1 MPGMKLTDLTV
12 EWISLVKRP
21 ANGRGVI
28 LKAADSRGRPLR
40 LVKADGRLHRLY
52 GIVYAPDEMDAHGD
66 WADAETIRKAA
77 DDFMRSGRAPQVDQ
91 EHDFTPVP
99 AFVAESWLVRKGDP
113 LFPDER
119 EGAWAVGI
127 QIEDAELWAAIEAGE
142 VEGISLAGTAR
153 VGKGFWQRFLQRNER
168 KEHEMTPDEVRAL
181 VREVIDETVK
191 AAEAETEREK
201 LAKSL
206 HEKAEAIEA
215 LKKTLAEKETAL
227 AELAKRIEA
236 LEKAE
241 PKGSAEGGTGQPVE
255 SFV

>member
-21 ANGRGVI
+21 ANGRGLI

-66 WADAETIRKAA
+66 WADAQTIRKAA
-77 DDFMRSGRAPQVDQ
+77 DDFMRSGRAPQVDK
-91 EHDFTPVP
+91 EHDFTPVL

-153 VGKGFWQRFLQRNER
+153 VGKGFWQRFLQR
-168 KEHEMTPDEVRAL
+168 KEHDMTPDEVRAL

>member
-28 LKAADSRGRPLR
+28 LKAADSRGKPLR
-40 LVKADGRLHRLY
+40 LVKADGRLNRLY
-52 GIVYAPDEMDAHGD
+52 GIVYAPDEMDAQGD
-66 WADAETIRKAA
+66 WADAETIRQAA
-77 DDFMRSGRAPQVDQ
+77 DDFMRSGRAMQVDQ

-99 AFVAESWLVRKGDP
+99 AFVAESWLIRKGDA
-113 LFPDER
+113 LFPEER

-127 QIEDAELWAAIEAGE
+127 QVEDAALWAAIEAGD

-153 VGKGFWQRFLQRNER
+153 VGKGFWHRFLQR

-191 AAEAETEREK
+191 AAEADAEREK
-201 LAKSL
+201 LVKSL
-206 HEKAEAIEA
+206 NEKAEAIEA
-215 LKKTLAEKETAL
+215 LKKALAEKDQAL
-227 AELAKRIEA
+227 AELVKRIEA

-241 PKGSAEGGTGQPVE
+241 PKGNAEGDAGQPVE

>member
-28 LKAADSRGRPLR
+28 LKAADSRGHPLR
-40 LVKADGRLHRLY
+40 LVKADGMLHRLY

-66 WADAETIRKAA
+66 WADAETIRQAA
-77 DDFMRSGRAPQVDQ
+77 DDFMRNGRAMQVDK

-99 AFVAESWLVRKGDP
+99 AFVAESWLIRKGDP
-113 LFPDER
+113 LFPEER

-127 QIEDAELWAAIEAGE
+127 QVEDSSLWEAIKAGE

-153 VGKGFWQRFLQRNER
+153 VGKGFWHRFFQR
-168 KEHEMTPDEVRAL
+168 KEHDMTPDEVRAL
-181 VREVIDETVK
+181 VREVIDETAK
-191 AAEAETEREK
+191 AAEAEAEREK
-201 LAKSL
+201 LEKSL
-206 HEKAEAIEA
+206 NEKAEAIEA
-215 LKKTLAEKETAL
+215 LKKALAEKETAL
-227 AELAKRIEA
+227 AELSKRIEA

-241 PKGSAEGGTGQPVE
+241 PKGNAEGDAGQPVG